1 VFLILIIS
9 SYFLLFILVG
19 CGDLTVQGF
28 VHFSSP
34 VNYNLTTIFGSNI
47 TIGFFAGFVFI
58 AYKILQFAMI
68 YLSIAITT
76 SEWTACEAHK
86 HGRKTHFSRFA
97 L

>member
-68 YLSIAITT
+68 YEVVKSF
-76 SEWTACEAHK
+76 
-86 HGRKTHFSRFA
+86 RKFSRTT

>member
-1 VFLILIIS
+1 MLLPKIVVILIIS

-47 TIGFFAGFVFI
+47 
-58 AYKILQFAMI
+58 L
-68 YLSIAITT
+68 
-76 SEWTACEAHK
+76 ACEIL
-86 HGRKTHFSRFA
+86 G